1 MKDLSELNAS
11 PTPWEYDFDRHNSDI
26 ICHLPSGIEYQ
37 VASVYIH
44 SDEETDANANLIKE
58 APNLY
63 KCLREAYLNMIGKRD
78 FDGTESVRWKAVLEA
93 ASGVKPE
100 EERQANG

>member
-1 MKDLSELNAS
+1 MKSLNELNAS
-11 PTPWEYDFDRHNSDI
+11 PAPWEYDFDKHMSDV

-63 KCLREAYLNMIGKRD
+63 KCLREAYLHMIGKHD
-78 FDGTESVRWKAVLEA
+78 FNGTEAMRWKAVLDA
-93 ASGVKPE
+93 AAGETSE
-100 EERQANG
+100 E